1 MLIME
6 REAFEKLL
14 EWKNNEDRKPLI
26 LKGARQVGKTWLMKE
41 FGKRY
46 YKHTFY
52 YNFDEENNLN
62 SIFET
67 NKDPNRIIELLSI
80 ISGKKIEAD
89 NSLII
94 FDEIQECPE
103 ALNSLKY
110 FNEKAKEYN
119 IITAGSLLGTLL
131 AAPKAYPVGKVNLMD
146 ISPLSFGEF
155 LKACDESLYKYYISI
170 EREQRVEEILHTRLL
185 DVYHNYLII
194 GGMPECAVSWCAHK
208 DPKRVADIQHELL
221 EVYENDFSKHNGKIN
236 SGRLLM
242 VFRSIASQLAKEN
255 EKFVY
260 GALRKGGRARE
271 FEEAIEW
278 LVSAGLLN
286 RIYNVSKPEHPLPAY
301 DRLDSF
307 KLFMFDTGLLK
318 NMSGVDNAAILLK
331 SDYQFKGPLTENY
344 VLQQIKNQF
353 DVAPRYYSN
362 RYGEIDFV
370 IQNGIDIIPV
380 EAKGGKD
387 KSAPTFKNYIKE
399 HDVSTAIRIS
409 ERGYRKDGMITNFPP
424 YLVGR
429 ISELI

>member
-1 MLIME
+1 
-6 REAFEKLL
+6 
-14 EWKNNEDRKPLI
+14 
-26 LKGARQVGKTWLMKE
+26 MKE

-80 ISGKKIEAD
+80 ISGEKIDAD

-94 FDEIQECPE
+94 FDEIQECSE

-110 FNEKAKEYN
+110 FNEKAHEYH

-155 LKACDESLYKYYISI
+155 LLACDENLYKYYVSV
-170 EREQRVEEILHTRLL
+170 EKEQRIEDIFHVKLL

-194 GGMPECAVSWCAHK
+194 GGMPECVASWCNYK
-208 DPKRVADIQHELL
+208 DPKRIAEIQHELL

-278 LVSAGLLN
+278 LVSAGLL
-286 RIYNVSKPEHPLPAY
+286 
-301 DRLDSF
+301 
-307 KLFMFDTGLLK
+307 K
-318 NMSGVDNAAILLK
+318 NMAGIDNAAILLK

-362 RYGEIDFV
+362 RYGEIDFI
-370 IQNGIDIIPV
+370 IQYGTDVIPV
-380 EAKGGKD
+380 EAKGGID
-387 KSAPTFKNYIKE
+387 KSAPTFKTYIKE
-399 HDVSTAIRIS
+399 HDASLAIRIS
-409 ERGYRKDGMITNFPP
+409 ERGYRRDGAITNFPP
-424 YLVGR
+424 YLAGR
-429 ISELI
+429 IIDLI